1 MNDTATSGQ
10 LDGTPAPPSTV
21 AVASVWKL
29 VNFWAV
35 AFWKQEMTFFPSRE
49 LYNLFQHMTG
59 LQHEASQAVPLQ
71 VLFYPHQQITTFLMP

>member
-10 LDGTPAPPSTV
+10 LDGTLAPPSTV

-35 AFWKQEMTFFPSRE
+35 AFWEQEMTFFPSRE
-49 LYNLFQHMTG
+49 FYNLFST
-59 LQHEASQAVPLQ
+59 
-71 VLFYPHQQITTFLMP
+71 